1 MKQNED
7 TVFKLLMAQ
16 ILLVSMDKSLQMY
29 KGKKKKIEINE
40 YVDVNSNAT
49 IQFYSSKMEAD

>member
-16 ILLVSMDKSLQMY
+16 ILLVSMHKSLQMY
-29 KGKKKKIEINE
+29 KGKKKIEINE
-40 YVDVNSNAT
+40 YVDMNSNAT

>member
-16 ILLVSMDKSLQMY
+16 ILLVSMHKSLQMY
-29 KGKKKKIEINE
+29 KGKKKIEINE
-40 YVDVNSNAT
+40 YVDVISNAT

>member
-29 KGKKKKIEINE
+29 KGKKKELK
-40 YVDVNSNAT
+40 
-49 IQFYSSKMEAD
+49 

>member
-29 KGKKKKIEINE
+29 KGKKKIKINE

>member
-16 ILLVSMDKSLQMY
+16 ILLVSMHKSLKNVQR
-29 KGKKKKIEINE
+29 KIKSFEMNML
-40 YVDVNSNAT
+40 NSDAI
-49 IQFYSSKMEAD
+49 IQIYSLKMEAD

>member
-16 ILLVSMDKSLQMY
+16 ILLVSMHKSLQMY

>member
-16 ILLVSMDKSLQMY
+16 ILLVSMHKSLKYVQR
-29 KGKKKKIEINE
+29 KKKIWNE
-40 YVDVNSNAT
+40 YVDVNSDAI
-49 IQFYSSKMEAD
+49 IQLYSLKMEAD

>member
-16 ILLVSMDKSLQMY
+16 ILLVSMHKSLQMY
-29 KGKKKKIEINE
+29 KGKKKIEINE

>member
-16 ILLVSMDKSLQMY
+16 ILLVSMHKSLKNVQR
-29 KGKKKKIEINE
+29 KIKSFEMNMLMWILMQ
-40 YVDVNSNAT
+40 
-49 IQFYSSKMEAD
+49 IYSLKMEAD

>member
-29 KGKKKKIEINE
+29 KGKKKIEINE

>member
-16 ILLVSMDKSLQMY
+16 ILLVSMHKSLQMY
-29 KGKKKKIEINE
+29 KGKKKIKINE